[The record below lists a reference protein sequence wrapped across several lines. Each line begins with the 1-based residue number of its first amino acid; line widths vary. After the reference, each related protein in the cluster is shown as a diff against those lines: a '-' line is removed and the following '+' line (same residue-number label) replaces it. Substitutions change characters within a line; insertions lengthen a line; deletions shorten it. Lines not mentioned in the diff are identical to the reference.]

1 MERLSGR
8 RVRSAPRIR
17 ETLSLLEIAMDEK
30 DQTAGTAA
38 GFITVYESS
47 DGGSG
52 DPRKTFGSSLLTY
65 KAVRRVRVKPE
76 RM

>member
-1 MERLSGR
+1 
-8 RVRSAPRIR
+8 
-17 ETLSLLEIAMDEK
+17 MDEK